1 MNFEIIKKMILYIE
15 VKRERELVE
24 KQQDNKQDYFIFLLE
39 EVRRNRIYNA

>member
-1 MNFEIIKKMILYIE
+1 MILYIE